1 MKSELFIK
9 HEAAIGTNRYPI
21 KKEIREWL
29 SVQCIDEAD
38 VIEMEWMDILF
49 IAKFYEVWKK
59 GVAVV
64 EPAVRGVILKC
75 DVGYVE
81 LFQQGDWF
89 DVRVYPDYDRMSGA
103 LKVLTNIKLSFDEK
117 KLGGCKYDAAI
128 CCKK

>member
-1 MKSELFIK
+1 MKSELFNE
-9 HEAAIGTNRYPI
+9 HEVAIGTNKYPI
-21 KKEIREWL
+21 KKKIREWL
-29 SVQCIDEAD
+29 SVQGIDEAE

-64 EPAVRGVILKC
+64 EPSVRGVILRC

-81 LFQQGDWF
+81 LFQQGVYF
-89 DVRVYPDYDRMSGA
+89 DVRVYPDHDRMSGA
-103 LKVLTNIKLSFDEK
+103 INVLRNIRLLFNEK
-117 KLGGCKYDAAI
+117 ELEGNKYDATI